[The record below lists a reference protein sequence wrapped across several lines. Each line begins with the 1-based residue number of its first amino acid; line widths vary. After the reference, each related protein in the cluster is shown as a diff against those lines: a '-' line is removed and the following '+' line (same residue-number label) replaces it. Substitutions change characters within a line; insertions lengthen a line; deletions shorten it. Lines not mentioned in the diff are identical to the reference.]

1 VSLAALALSLAF
13 GVLVGLLSGLV
24 GLGGGAVMVPFLY
37 IVFAAPDF
45 SGVMLEPQ
53 HEAIVAHATSL
64 LVIVPTA
71 LSGART
77 YQKAGLIDWSVVLPM
92 AGGAVVAAIGG
103 AFLAELLPGPVLKA
117 GFGLS
122 LFLMGARLLWPAA
135 AGSAKAPREPRE
147 PLKPVVSVLCGC
159 AVGLFSALMGVGGGL
174 VAIPLLIYVVGLELS
189 HVAATS
195 IGLVVFAAISG
206 TITYVIGGWGTP
218 GLPPGTVGYVF
229 APVALALMPGSI
241 VGARWGAL
249 LNQRLNASLLKV
261 IFGGLF
267 LIEGIELL
275 VSNVPGLF

>member
-1 VSLAALALSLAF
+1 MSLAALALSLAF

-24 GLGGGAVMVPFLY
+24 GIGGGAIMVPFLY
-37 IVFAAPDF
+37 LVFAAPSF
-45 SGVMLEPQ
+45 SGVAFEPQ

-71 LSGART
+71 LSGVRT
-77 YQKAGLIDWSVVLPM
+77 YQKSSLIDWSVVLPM

-122 LFLMGARLLWPAA
+122 LFLMGARMLWPAA
-135 AGSAKAPREPRE
+135 PGSAKTSREPGE
-147 PLKPVVSVLCGC
+147 PLRPVVSILCGC
-159 AVGLFSALMGVGGGL
+159 GVGLFSALMGVGGGL

-195 IGLVVFAAISG
+195 IGLVVFAAVSG

-229 APVALALMPGSI
+229 APAALALMPGSI

-249 LNQRLNASLLKV
+249 LNQRLNAGLLKV
-261 IFGGLF
+261 IFGALF
-267 LIEGIELL
+267 LIEGAELL